1 MEGDG
6 YYTNLMNE
14 TEENNA
20 VPFASRSPPAVQQ
33 APCVGNTGSMRPNQ
47 KRSKNFSE
55 EEDKLLV
62 AAWLNVSIDPAH
74 FGREFLISFIQIRSS
89 HQIVAKVHLS
99 TIGQLFKSVST
110 SSVHRLSKLRVE
122 GKAV

>member
-1 MEGDG
+1 MCLSLLE
-6 YYTNLMNE
+6 
-14 TEENNA
+14 
-20 VPFASRSPPAVQQ
+20 
-33 APCVGNTGSMRPNQ
+33 APLQCSKHPVWAILAARGQTR
-47 KRSKNFSE
+47 REIKNFSE